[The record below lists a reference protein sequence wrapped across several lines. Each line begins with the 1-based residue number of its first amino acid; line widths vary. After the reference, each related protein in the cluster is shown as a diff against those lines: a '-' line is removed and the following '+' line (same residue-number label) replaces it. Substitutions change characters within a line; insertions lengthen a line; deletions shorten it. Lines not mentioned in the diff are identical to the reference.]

1 MNDIKS
7 MRITQALK
15 SSVNAYLLT
24 RCHAEIMR
32 KEVDKIAEKILASMK
47 FYGNKYSKRGLAAPD
62 VRFRILKHK
71 DSWLMND
78 EDSHDYLTFLRDD
91 ILKAGFDAPLSEYE
105 PGEPTPEWSYKCPA
119 LVAESQLVDTEHL
132 IVRCMAEILGTTFND
147 LWMGLMCAYH
157 KYKDFLDLC
166 IKLVV
171 NQPDFKNPLTGEK
184 IAA

>member
-1 MNDIKS
+1 MNDLKD
-7 MRITQALK
+7 MRITYDLK
-15 SSVNAYLLT
+15 SAVNAYLMA

-32 KEVDKIAEKILASMK
+32 AEVDKIAEKILTSIK
-47 FYGNKYSKRGLAAPD
+47 FYGNKYSKRGLDAPD
-62 VRFRILKHK
+62 VKFRVLKHK

-105 PGEPTPEWSYKCPA
+105 PSEPIPEWSYLCPA
-119 LVAESQLVDTEHL
+119 LVAESLVVDTEHL
-132 IVRCMAEILGTTFND
+132 IVRCMAEILGTTFD
-147 LWMGLMCAYH
+147 ELWQGLMCKYH
-157 KYKDFLDLC
+157 KYKEFLDLC
-166 IKLVV
+166 VKLVV